1 VTIAGSLPIGAP
13 VTLDAV
19 SLGGSARPGADGPV
33 TEQFEALLLGQL
45 LKGLR
50 KTIPATDEH
59 DAAREMYQDLHDEM
73 LAVHLARH
81 GGIGLGAILRAY
93 LDQAQPAGTTK

>member
-1 VTIAGSLPIGAP
+1 VSVPGPLPIAAAIAP
-13 VTLDAV
+13 ASVPLTETL
-19 SLGGSARPGADGPV
+19 RPGADRPV

-50 KTIPATDEH
+50 KTIPSSDEH
-59 DAAREMYQDLHDEM
+59 DGARDMYHDLHDEM

-93 LDQAQPAGTTK
+93 LDQAKRTGTTK

>member
-1 VTIAGSLPIGAP
+1 VTTAGPLAIGSP
-13 VTLDAV
+13 VTPDAV
-19 SLGGSARPGADGPV
+19 SVAGAFRPGADGPV

-50 KTIPATDEH
+50 KTIPASDER

-73 LAVHLARH
+73 LAVHLARQ

-93 LDQAQPAGTTK
+93 LDQAQRTGTTK